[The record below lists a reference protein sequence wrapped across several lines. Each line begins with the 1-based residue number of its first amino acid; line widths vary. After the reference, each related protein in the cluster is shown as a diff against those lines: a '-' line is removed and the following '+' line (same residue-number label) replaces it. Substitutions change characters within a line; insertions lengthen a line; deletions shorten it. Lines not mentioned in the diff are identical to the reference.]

1 MIHLL
6 LIPSCLTFLPDF
18 WQSGA
23 KSYIA
28 VKCYILFLESWQR
41 ELATS
46 FFAVFRNT
54 LVHPKHPLLNEV
66 LHMTC
71 HSSESVNLYG
81 SCNWKESQKWL
92 IDLSPCTVLCFR
104 HKLGCF
110 SCIYYKFTCSSLI
123 LSSCSFNQKLFN
135 MTLIW
140 HLLVFKFIYKKKKKN
155 WLPTQ
160 GHISTNA
167 SVLRAICCS
176 GTLQIQ
182 KNPTFFFVLLIC
194 LYTGPPKILDITKR
208 NNSALPV

>member
-140 HLLVFKFIYKKKKKN
+140 HLLVFKFIYKKKKIDCPLRATSQQMHLF
-155 WLPTQ
+155 WGLFVVQ
-160 GHISTNA
+160 GHYKFKRILLFFLFYWSVSTQ
-167 SVLRAICCS
+167 VLQRS
-176 GTLQIQ
+176 
-182 KNPTFFFVLLIC
+182 LI
-194 LYTGPPKILDITKR
+194 
-208 NNSALPV
+208 